1 MQRCK
6 ERDVRLEQFIVDA
19 ANRVDSKHRQVATV
33 GKLEKNE
40 VNAGLLDLVR
50 QSDVLKQISK

>member
-1 MQRCK
+1 M
-6 ERDVRLEQFIVDA
+6 EQFIVDA
-19 ANRVDSKHRQVATV
+19 ANRVDSKHRQVAAV

>member
-1 MQRCK
+1 M
-6 ERDVRLEQFIVDA
+6 EQFIVDA
-19 ANRVDSKHRQVATV
+19 ANRVDSKHRQVAAV

-50 QSDVLKQISK
+50 

>member
-1 MQRCK
+1 MVAQR
-6 ERDVRLEQFIVDA
+6 LHTAEQA
-19 ANRVDSKHRQVATV
+19 GLATV

-40 VNAGLLDLVR
+40 VNTGLLDLVR